1 MGISEQV
8 VKPATQVVGFFLP
21 GKAGEGALAMDQ
33 QNITLMA
40 ALFGFLGV
48 PFLLLYVRQKRRAS
62 RLPWKSL
69 PLCCFIVCG
78 MAFAAA
84 FFLGRLTDA
93 VFYALAYAFQLDR
106 ETAAMAARVAVNL
119 TAISAASL
127 AGLWVVRKIVHSA
140 PTI

>member
-1 MGISEQV
+1 
-8 VKPATQVVGFFLP
+8 
-21 GKAGEGALAMDQ
+21 
-33 QNITLMA
+33 
-40 ALFGFLGV
+40 
-48 PFLLLYVRQKRRAS
+48 
-62 RLPWKSL
+62 
-69 PLCCFIVCG
+69 

-127 AGLWVVRKIVHSA
+127 TGLWVVRKIVHSA